1 MKHFRSI
8 LLFMALLVSSM
19 TLAQNITYSG
29 TVVDAQGEPIMGA
42 SVIQEGTSQG
52 SVTDVDGRFTV
63 SVAPGSTLVIS
74 YVGYNTQR
82 VKAADNLHV
91 VLKEDAKALDE
102 VVVVGYGVQKKSVVT
117 ASIAKVNSEDLAKTA
132 PLRMDN
138 ALKGLASG
146 VTVTTN
152 SGQPG
157 AGAQIRVRG
166 IGTINNSD
174 PIYIVDGMPLEGGI
188 DYLNPSDIESLE
200 VLKDAAS
207 GAIYGAR
214 AANGVVLVTTKS
226 GKKGRAQVNYN
237 FSYGWQNPWKHRDV
251 LDATNYAVMMNEG
264 LLNAGRAPKFADPYN
279 LKDVYGNRITKGT
292 DWQKE
297 VFNNNAPM
305 MNHELNVS
313 GAGEKLNY
321 YLSMGYY
328 TQEGIVGGDY
338 GRSNYD
344 RLTLRSNTKYN
355 LFDDTKE
362 RSWLNKLDLTANVSY
377 ARIHSTSIDTNSGW
391 GSVLGSALTLSPILT
406 PTINGAAADEH
417 VKANQNQYRLY
428 VPFYT
433 GRTDADGHREV
444 YTNPGSAY
452 NEMGNPLAIL
462 SLPPSKG
469 WSHKIVANFAASLQL
484 WEGLVYRFSYGA
496 DQSFWGSDGYTPI
509 FYIRNGFSSD
519 KTNANSSTNR
529 GTVWQLDNTLSFDRQ
544 FGEHH
549 VNVVLGQSA
558 KASYGAYLSGSRDDI
573 INLARP
579 YIDAATGQSADG
591 KQYVS
596 GAPNDEAKLASIFG
610 RVSYNYA
617 ERYMAEFTMRRDG
630 SSRFG
635 RNNHY
640 ATFPS
645 FSLGWNFINE
655 NFMEKSRDWLS
666 NGKLRFSWGKNGNE
680 NIGNFRY
687 TVLASTG
694 NNNNY
699 ILGRDDHSQTG
710 SKASGLPN
718 PDLKW
723 EESVQTDLGI
733 DLGFFKNALTLTADY
748 YYKKTNGMLM
758 AMNIPDYVGETK
770 PIGNVG
776 IMENSGF
783 ELELGY
789 KWHIADAHFR
799 VNGNLSY
806 LHNKLVAY
814 GNETGMANLDT
825 FQGIGTITR
834 AENGRP
840 FPFFYGF
847 KTNGIFQNESEV
859 TSYVNKEG
867 KPIMPNAK
875 PGDVRFVDVNG
886 DGQITDED
894 QTMIGKGMPDWTFG
908 FNFAADW
915 KGFDFSMMLQG
926 VIGNKIFDATRRT
939 DIDFT
944 NLPSWMLGRWTGEGT
959 SNKYPIF
966 RIGDTTNNWRSSD
979 LYLTDGSYLRLKN
992 IQLGYTL
999 PRAITQR
1006 IRIQRLRLF
1015 VAADN
1020 LITFTKYAGF
1030 DPEIPNGNNGT
1041 SLGVDYG
1048 VYPQARTWTIG
1059 CNLGF

>member
-1 MKHFRSI
+1 MKHFRLL
-8 LLFMALLVSSM
+8 LLFAALLVSA
-19 TLAQNITYSG
+19 LAFAQNKTYTG
-29 TVVDAQGEPIMGA
+29 IVVDSQGEPIIGA
-42 SVIQEGTSQG
+42 SVVQEGTAQG
-52 SVTDVDGRFTV
+52 SVTDIDGKFSV

-74 YVGYNTQR
+74 YIGYDTQR
-82 VKAADNLHV
+82 VPASDNLRI
-91 VLKEDAKALDE
+91 VLKDSQESLDE

-117 ASIAKVNSEDLAKTA
+117 ASIAKVNSDDLASTA

-146 VTVTTN
+146 VTVTTS

-157 AGAQIRVRG
+157 SGSQIRVRG

-174 PIYIVDGMPLEGGI
+174 PIYIVDGMPIEGGI

-214 AANGVVLVTTKS
+214 AANGVVLVTTKG
-226 GKKGRAQVNYN
+226 GKMGKVQVNYN
-237 FSYGWQNPWKHRDV
+237 FSYGWQSPWKHRDV
-251 LDATNYAVMMNEG
+251 LDATNYAVMINEG
-264 LLNAGRAPKFADPYN
+264 LVNAGRAPKYADPYQ
-279 LKDVYGNRITKGT
+279 LTDVYGNRIGKGT
-292 DWQKE
+292 DWQDE
-297 VFNNNAPM
+297 VFNDNAPV
-305 MNHELNVS
+305 MNHELNLS
-313 GAGEKLNY
+313 GASEKINY

-328 TQEGIVGGDY
+328 KQEGIVGGNY

-355 LFDDTKE
+355 VFDATKE
-362 RSWLNKLDLTANVSY
+362 RSWLNKLDLTANLSY
-377 ARIHSTSIDTNSGW
+377 ARIHSTGIDTNSGW

-406 PTINGAAADEH
+406 PTIGGEAADAH
-417 VKANQNQYRLY
+417 VLANQTQYNLY

-433 GRTDADGHREV
+433 GRVDAKGHHEV
-444 YTNPGSAY
+444 YTNPGSDY

-462 SLPPSKG
+462 ALPPTKN
-469 WSHKIVANFAASLQL
+469 WSHKFVANFSAALQL
-484 WEGLVYRFSYGA
+484 WEGLTYRFSYGA

-509 FYIRNGFSSD
+509 YYIRGGYSSD
-519 KTNANSSTNR
+519 KTNASSSSSR
-529 GTVWQLDNTLSFDRQ
+529 GTVWQVENTLTFDRQ
-544 FGEHH
+544 FGLHH

-558 KASYGAYLSGSRDDI
+558 KESSGAYLSGSRDDI

-596 GAPNDEAKLASIFG
+596 GAPNDEARLSSLFG
-610 RVSYNYA
+610 RVSYNYD
-617 ERYMAEFTMRRDG
+617 ERYMAEVTVRRDG

-635 RNNHY
+635 SNNHY

-655 NFMEKSRDWLS
+655 RFMEAQRSWLS

-687 TVLASTG
+687 TVLAATG

-723 EESVQTDLGI
+723 EESVQTDLGL
-733 DLGFFKNALTLTADY
+733 DLGFLNNALTLTADY

-770 PIGNVG
+770 PMGNVG
-776 IMENSGF
+776 VMENSGI
-783 ELELGY
+783 ELEMSY

-799 VNGNLSY
+799 ISGNAAY
-806 LHNKLVAY
+806 LKNKLVTY
-814 GNETGMANLDT
+814 GNETGMANLDV
-825 FQGIGTITR
+825 FNVVGTITR
-834 AENGRP
+834 AENGLP

-847 KTNGIFQNESEV
+847 KTNGVFQNEAEV
-859 TSYVNKEG
+859 AAYVNKDGELL
-867 KPIMPNAK
+867 MPNAR

-886 DGQITDED
+886 DGVLNDDD
-894 QTMIGKGMPDWTFG
+894 QTKIGKGMPDWTFG
-908 FNFAADW
+908 LNFTADW
-915 KGFDFSMMLQG
+915 KGFDFSLMLQG
-926 VIGNKIFDATRRT
+926 VAGNDIFDATRRT
-939 DIDFT
+939 DIDFI
-944 NLPSWMLGRWTGEGT
+944 NLPTWMLGRWTGEGT

-966 RIGDTTNNWRSSD
+966 RIGDTSNNWRSSD

-999 PRAITQR
+999 PRTLTQKVR
-1006 IRIQRLRLF
+1006 LQRLRVF
-1015 VAADN
+1015 VAAEN
-1020 LITFTKYAGF
+1020 LLTFTKYAGF
-1030 DPEIPNGNNGT
+1030 DPEIPTGNNGT

-1048 VYPQARTWTIG
+1048 IYPQARTWTVG
-1059 CNLGF
+1059 CNISF